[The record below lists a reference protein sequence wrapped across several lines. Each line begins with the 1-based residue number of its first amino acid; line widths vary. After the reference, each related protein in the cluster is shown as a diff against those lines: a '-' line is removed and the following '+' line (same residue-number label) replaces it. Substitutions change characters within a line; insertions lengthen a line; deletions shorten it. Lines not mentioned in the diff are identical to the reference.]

1 MENYNLDKLNNPT
14 SEAQNAQESTP
25 EPQKPKYGIAILCG
39 LGASVLVAI
48 VLAVIGIVTES
59 EYIIAL
65 VFGAVLVG
73 LAVRN
78 FVPAHTIGGAVI
90 GAVLC
95 PLTYFLY
102 QMFMAMFGYYY
113 VDGDST
119 FWFLLIG
126 SVIYGAYIGYHKDD
140 D

>member
-1 MENYNLDKLNNPT
+1 MADYNLDKLNNP
-14 SEAQNAQESTP
+14 AQDSQNFQETTP

-48 VLAVIGIVTES
+48 ILAVLGIATGS

-65 VFGAVLVG
+65 IFGAILVG

-113 VDGDST
+113 ADGDTT